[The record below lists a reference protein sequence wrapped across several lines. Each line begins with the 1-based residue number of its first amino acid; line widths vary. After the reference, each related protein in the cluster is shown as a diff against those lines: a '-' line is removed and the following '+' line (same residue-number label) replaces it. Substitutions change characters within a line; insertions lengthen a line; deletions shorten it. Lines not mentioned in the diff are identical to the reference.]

1 MLKTKN
7 ATCFAVT
14 SNIFRDGP
22 DGIPEIISRLA
33 VAVKRRLLIWKW
45 YDSELD
51 DEIDEIFL
59 SESIRS
65 ISWANATKLVCGM
78 NAGFVLVDV
87 ITQRSEEIIGL
98 GSIGGSGQA
107 AGRFGAAGMGYMGLG
122 GYAPKPLATKLAE
135 GQMLLA
141 KDVNTLFITD
151 GGKALDKK
159 QISWQTAP
167 EGIGYNYPYILAL
180 HAPAKGLLEVRNPDT
195 LSLLQTIALP
205 GAAQLHFAPPTVSL
219 THAAKGFHISSERCV
234 WKMEAIDYDTQVSE
248 LVDKGRLDE
257 AISVLNMLEDPLL
270 KSKTE
275 TLREVKMLKAELLF
289 KQKKYRQSMDLFNE
303 DDVHAD
309 PERVL
314 KLFPSNIAGENSGL
328 LEPTGS
334 ESESDVQSD
343 LDSSADGDRKKN
355 SDKLVKAHAPDL
367 TASPSRGGFTRFLY
381 GRTQPDSDTASVASS
396 RKPDTD
402 DATTCIKPKLQG
414 DHGLEGKDLTNAVL
428 ELNSYLAGTRARL
441 QRLID
446 PATGKLKLRKP
457 RNGTLLD
464 PSVILFGVRRDD
476 SDDQLE
482 KHLQEIFKLVDTTL
496 FRAYMFSRPA
506 LAGSLFRIPNFCD
519 PDVVN
524 EKLLEHNRFN
534 ELVDF
539 FYGKKLHR
547 QALELLKQFG
557 SSEKPD
563 ETVPTLHGPGRTI
576 AYLQNL
582 APDMIDLIL
591 EFSEWILSA
600 DPESGMQVFIA
611 DTENAETLPRNR
623 VVKFLGKISVDLEI
637 KYLDHII
644 TELSDMTP
652 EFHNRFIELM
662 VTRLHEKPR
671 GDEWTSEMGR
681 LVRFLKASSQYSLSK
696 AFGLM
701 PKGGQLNP
709 SCKILV

>member
-7 ATCFAVT
+7 ATSFAVT

-33 VAVKRRLLIWKW
+33 VAVKRRLLIWRW
-45 YDSELD
+45 HDSELD
-51 DEIDEIFL
+51 DEVEEIVL

-65 ISWANATKLVCGM
+65 ISWANSTKLVCGM

-87 ITQRSEEIIGL
+87 ITQLSEDITGL
-98 GSIGGSGQA
+98 GSIGAGGQA
-107 AGRFGAAGMGYMGLG
+107 AGRFGAAGMGYIGLG
-122 GYAPKPLATKLAE
+122 GYTPKPLATKLAE

-141 KDVNTLFITD
+141 KDVSTLFITD
-151 GGKALDKK
+151 GGKALDKR
-159 QISWQTAP
+159 QIPWQTAP

-180 HAPAKGLLEVRNPDT
+180 HAPARGLLEVRNPDT
-195 LSLLQTIALP
+195 LSLLQTISLP

-248 LVDKGRLDE
+248 LVDKGKLDE

-289 KQKKYRQSMDLFNE
+289 EQKKYRQSMDLFNE
-303 DDVHAD
+303 DDVHAA

-314 KLFPSNIAGENSGL
+314 KLFPRNIAGENSGL
-328 LEPTGS
+328 PEPTES
-334 ESESDVQSD
+334 ESESEIQRDV
-343 LDSSADGDRKKN
+343 DSSADGDRKKN
-355 SDKLVKAHAPDL
+355 ADKLLKTHGPDL
-367 TASPSRGGFTRFLY
+367 TASPSRSGFTRFLY
-381 GRTQPDSDTASVASS
+381 SRTQPDSDTASVASS

-402 DATTCIKPKLQG
+402 DASTSIKPKLQE
-414 DHGLEGKDLTNAVL
+414 DHSLEGKDLTNAVL

-446 PATGKLKLRKP
+446 PTTGKLKLRKP
-457 RNGTLLD
+457 RNGTSVD
-464 PSVILFGVRRDD
+464 PSVTLFGFRRAE

-482 KHLQEIFKLVDTTL
+482 RDLQETFKLVDTTL

-547 QALELLKQFG
+547 QALELLKKFG

-563 ETVPTLHGPGRTI
+563 ETAPTLHGPGRTV

-591 EFSEWILSA
+591 EFSEWTLSSDA
-600 DPESGMQVFIA
+600 DSGMQVFVA
-611 DTENAETLPRNR
+611 DMENAETLPRDR
-623 VVKFLGKISVDLEI
+623 VVKFLGQVSADLEI

-652 EFHNRFIELM
+652 DFHNRFIELM
-662 VTRLHEKPR
+662 VSRLHEKPR
-671 GDEWTSEMGR
+671 GDKWTREMGK

-696 AFGLM
+696 AFGLI
-701 PKGGQLNP
+701 PKGGELSP
-709 SCKILV
+709 RAR